1 MNNQTKLEFRLVPT
15 KGVAFGCGAFRNDL
29 KVVAAAAKKVVVE
42 YRHAFRAIEFAVYC
56 RPGDTANYDA
66 FVSASNYMVVQAEIR
81 CRRHQKEDFQALCV
95 LRLSLMTDG
104 VPHAELDILDYV
116 FNTYAER
123 NSWSLSRLTHA
134 EYSWQSAREA
144 DPIENGDCVMPIADI
159 SLDARRVASRR
170 AAIKALGLA

>member
-29 KVVAAAAKKVVVE
+29 KVVAAAAKKVVAE

-81 CRRHQKEDFQALCV
+81 CRRQRERDTGLRKV
-95 LRLSLMTDG
+95 LIWHFAYLDPCPFEGAWSTSGRFDLDTD
-104 VPHAELDILDYV
+104 LL
-116 FNTYAER
+116 
-123 NSWSLSRLTHA
+123 LL
-134 EYSWQSAREA
+134 
-144 DPIENGDCVMPIADI
+144 GD
-159 SLDARRVASRR
+159 
-170 AAIKALGLA
+170 